1 MECTLP
7 RIRRR
12 VSLTLAALVAVW
24 SVTALAVAGPLRL
37 LASGAGVIDMSETG
51 RFVLLHREGRVP
63 HYVRLDRTT
72 GETLG
77 LRDMRGQTRM
87 APGGRVFFWNPD
99 GQLDIYR
106 QVGTN
111 RPSLVFDAPNPQGWY
126 FDYDGASADG
136 SLVVGQALREEPRA
150 AVAAVLDTNT
160 GGLRFLA
167 PLEGTSG
174 DVSITP
180 DGRYAAYVRF
190 GSNACPRCGG
200 VYVKNLATNQS
211 RMVSVTAQGS
221 PSRTGRHRGAK
232 ISADGQHVA
241 FFSTATD
248 LTPTVLSPIERI
260 YVRALVRGTTTMVS
274 SHPVPY
280 SDLNIGGDGSRIVYV
295 KPVVLAPGPG
305 GAPAQAFAWDRTS
318 RTAPALSAPAS
329 GEIPDGHTVTPHIT
343 TDGRLVA
350 FTSYATNLLPG
361 GIPEGSTYTRTLTAP

>member
-12 VSLTLAALVAVW
+12 ASLTLAALVAVW
-24 SVTALAVAGPLRL
+24 SLTALAVAGPLRL
-37 LASGAGVIDMSETG
+37 LASGAGAIDMSETG

-63 HYVRLDRTT
+63 HYVRLDRAT

-87 APGGRVFFWNPD
+87 GPGGRVFFWNPD
-99 GQLDIYR
+99 GQFDIYR

-174 DVSITP
+174 DV
-180 DGRYAAYVRF
+180 
-190 GSNACPRCGG
+190 RC
-200 VYVKNLATNQS
+200 
-211 RMVSVTAQGS
+211 
-221 PSRTGRHRGAK
+221 PSRISTSGAM
-232 ISADGQHVA
+232 
-241 FFSTATD
+241 
-248 LTPTVLSPIERI
+248 
-260 YVRALVRGTTTMVS
+260 VRASCTSSRWSRPWARRRSGAAVRVG
-274 SHPVPY
+274 SHIADDDRPVRCCQR
-280 SDLNIGGDGSRIVYV
+280 GDS
-295 KPVVLAPGPG
+295 
-305 GAPAQAFAWDRTS
+305 
-318 RTAPALSAPAS
+318 
-329 GEIPDGHTVTPHIT
+329 
-343 TDGRLVA
+343 
-350 FTSYATNLLPG
+350 
-361 GIPEGSTYTRTLTAP
+361 